1 MTPLPIFDLGQVAST
16 AVLDQLREGIIVSD
30 ERGSIRYVNEAARVM
45 HGVAELDVVPED
57 YSERYHLFTIEGE
70 PYPPE
75 KLPLAQAVGGA
86 TVVDAPWVIRRPD
99 GSDVHAIGTAKPL
112 LGENGEQVGAVL
124 TIRDESET
132 NRTRGELRDSE
143 DTVRAFFET
152 AGLYTAV
159 IDLTGDDFEFVM
171 GNSRMA
177 AALGVETLKGQSG
190 TALLGEERADGVSA
204 LLRTAALS
212 DDPTILE
219 FPWREETRDRW
230 FVSTVTRMHNARR
243 RLFVATLDISDR
255 KAAERDLAT
264 ALATKDLLLHEVNHR
279 VKNSLQIISS
289 LLKLQERAADDE
301 VTTRLREARGRV
313 ETVARVH
320 ERLYDTDAHDRVEII
335 AYLEDLLSH
344 VVASVGHRDGISFDF
359 SHSGGRFELGVE
371 TSIPLAL
378 IMVEMAINSA
388 KYAYGSGDTGTVSVS
403 TEIAGERLRMAICND
418 GEGVK
423 SAANPESSSLG
434 QRIVSA
440 LAAQLNVETTY
451 LPADR
456 GTYFELTMPLAAKAA
471 TS

>member
-16 AVLDQLREGIIVSD
+16 AVLDQLREGIIVTD

-70 PYPPE
+70 LYPPE

-86 TVVDAPWVIRRPD
+86 TVVDAPWIIRRPD

-152 AGLYTAV
+152 ASLYTAV

-219 FPWREETRDRW
+219 FPWREEARDRW
-230 FVSTVTRMHNARR
+230 FVRR
-243 RLFVATLDISDR
+243 SRS
-255 KAAERDLAT
+255 
-264 ALATKDLLLHEVNHR
+264 
-279 VKNSLQIISS
+279 
-289 LLKLQERAADDE
+289 
-301 VTTRLREARGRV
+301 
-313 ETVARVH
+313 
-320 ERLYDTDAHDRVEII
+320 
-335 AYLEDLLSH
+335 
-344 VVASVGHRDGISFDF
+344 
-359 SHSGGRFELGVE
+359 
-371 TSIPLAL
+371 
-378 IMVEMAINSA
+378 
-388 KYAYGSGDTGTVSVS
+388 
-403 TEIAGERLRMAICND
+403 
-418 GEGVK
+418 
-423 SAANPESSSLG
+423 
-434 QRIVSA
+434 
-440 LAAQLNVETTY
+440 
-451 LPADR
+451 
-456 GTYFELTMPLAAKAA
+456 
-471 TS
+471 